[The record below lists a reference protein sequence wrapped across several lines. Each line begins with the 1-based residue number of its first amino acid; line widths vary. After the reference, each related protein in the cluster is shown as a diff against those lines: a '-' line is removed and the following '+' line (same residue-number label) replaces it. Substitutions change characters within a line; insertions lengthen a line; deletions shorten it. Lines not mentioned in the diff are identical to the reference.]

1 MRGRR
6 SGPPGQ
12 STLSGVEW
20 TAPRALAKLLERLG
34 RSELSSRDALAYLL
48 GKGCP
53 PELAEGALRSCLER
67 KFVDDDRLTSML
79 SDKGQRVGW
88 SQRRLRQEEYRR
100 GLPQD
105 GELDEDLSCRQLAER
120 WLSRGVD
127 PAKVAARLQRRGF
140 NYALIRQ
147 AMAEAGAVAE
157 PDN

>member
-1 MRGRR
+1 MAGRR
-6 SGPPGQ
+6 SGAPGQ
-12 STLSGVEW
+12 PAASGVEW

-67 KFVDDDRLTSML
+67 KFVDDDRLTGML

-105 GELDEDLSCRQLAER
+105 GELDENLSCRQLAER
-120 WLSRGVD
+120 WLARGVD
-127 PAKVAARLQRRGF
+127 PVKVAARLQRRGF
-140 NYALIRQ
+140 NYSLIRQ
-147 AMAEAGAVAE
+147 AISENGSE
-157 PDN
+157 LESGS